1 MKNAVYRKEL
11 LPKLKIEFCEQ
22 WFSEPLV
29 HSDMLKLHLFYK
41 SGPECWHNENL
52 KFNCCLIYTG
62 TLLCKEFLSVWEE
75 TNSIILREIINS
87 VISVAAAAIRDPGF
101 FWKLPKA
108 KAFHNTTDNLQW
120 GWPWSWCQCHDARE
134 VLYSCNVFFLCFLD

>member
-1 MKNAVYRKEL
+1 MNNGSLWYMFE
-11 LPKLKIEFCEQ
+11 
-22 WFSEPLV
+22 
-29 HSDMLKLHLFYK
+29 LHLFYN

-62 TLLCKEFLSVWEE
+62 TLLYKELLSVSVE

-120 GWPWSWCQCHDARE
+120 GWPWSWCQCRDARV
-134 VLYSCNVFFLCFLD
+134 VLYSCNVFFLCLLDIRTYL